1 MMLHGKIS
9 TNQKKKIRCK
19 HIEKHLHLITLL
31 LIDHMCRDYK
41 TIGKHNNTELVEL
54 FYTATKLLWTFSP
67 LPSKQG

>member
-1 MMLHGKIS
+1 MLHGKIS
-9 TNQKKKIRCK
+9 TNQKKKKEIDEN
-19 HIEKHLHLITLL
+19 IEKHLHSIALL